1 MSSFAF
7 CQQYTG
13 NSPVGRGLSDGRA
26 GKAARRGK
34 ADPQGCPPVLPPS
47 HKKQGV
53 GVWLVICFS
62 CATKETK
69 TYFSHLGFS

>member
-7 CQQYTG
+7 CQRYTG
-13 NSPVGRGLSDGRA
+13 NSPVGRGLSDTASDGRA

-34 ADPQGCPPVLPPS
+34 ADPQGCPPVPPPS

-53 GVWLVICFS
+53 GVGGGGLAGYLFLLC
-62 CATKETK
+62 
-69 TYFSHLGFS
+69 H